1 MSKFPFP
8 VDPVMTAIVVA
19 YANKRLIADEVLPRF
34 PVGKK
39 EFKYLKHTLEESFTI
54 PNTLVG
60 RRSKPNQVE
69 FSSAE
74 ETESCV
80 DYGLDDAIPQDD
92 INNAPTNYNPLN
104 RAAEGLMD
112 LVLLDR
118 EVRTANL
125 VFDATKYNAA
135 NKVALAGGDQF
146 NDFVASDP
154 IEVIMDALDSMIL
167 RANVAVF
174 GRAVFSA
181 LARHPKVVKAVH
193 GNSGD
198 SGIATR
204 RQIAEL
210 FELEDVLVG
219 EAFLNTAKK
228 GETTALARA
237 WGKHASLIYRDR
249 MAGPLGSRMAFGLT
263 AEYGSRVAGSV
274 PDRNI
279 GLRGGQM
286 VRAGETVKELITSDR
301 LGYFI
306 QNAVA

>member
-8 VDPVMTAIVVA
+8 IDPVMTAVVVA
-19 YANKRLIADEVLPRF
+19 FRNKRLIADDVLPRV

-39 EFKYLKHTLEESFTI
+39 EFKYSKHTFEEGFTI

-60 RRSKPNQVE
+60 RKSKPNQAE
-69 FSSAE
+69 FSSTD
-74 ETESCV
+74 ETASCE
-80 DYGLDDAIPQDD
+80 DYGLDDPIPQDD
-92 INNAPTNYNPLN
+92 INHAPANYNPLN

-112 LVLLDR
+112 LILLDR
-118 EVRTANL
+118 EVRTAGL
-125 VFDATKYNAA
+125 VFDATKYHAD
-135 NKVALAGGDQF
+135 NKVVLAGGDQF
-146 NDFVASDP
+146 SDFVASDP
-154 IEVIMDALDSMIL
+154 IEVIMDALDSMIM

-174 GRAVFSA
+174 GRAVFSK
-181 LARHPKVVKAVH
+181 LVRHPKVVKAIH

-198 SGIATR
+198 AGIATR

-228 GETTALARA
+228 GETATLSRV
-237 WGKHASLIYRDR
+237 WGKHASLIYRDS
-249 MAGPLGSRMAFGLT
+249 MANTSGNRTTFGFTAEHGSRI
-263 AEYGSRVAGSV
+263 AGAT
-274 PDRNI
+274 PDANI
-279 GLRGGQM
+279 GLRGGQR
-286 VRAGETVKELITSDR
+286 VRVGETVKELITSDR

>member
-1 MSKFPFP
+1 MSNFPFP
-8 VDPVMTAIVVA
+8 VDPVMTAIAVA
-19 YANKRLIADEVLPRF
+19 FSNKRLIADEVLPRV

-39 EFKYLKHTLEESFTI
+39 EFKYLKHTLAENFTI
-54 PNTLVG
+54 PNTRVG
-60 RRSKPNQVE
+60 RKSKPNTVE
-69 FSSAE
+69 FSATE
-74 ETESCV
+74 ETDSCV
-80 DYGLDDAIPQDD
+80 DYGLDDPIPQED
-92 INNAPTNYNPLN
+92 INNAPANYSPVN
-104 RAAEGLMD
+104 RSVEGLMD
-112 LVLLDR
+112 LILLDR
-118 EVRTANL
+118 EVRAANL

-135 NKVALAGGDQF
+135 NKIALAGGDQF
-146 NDFVASDP
+146 SDFIASDP
-154 IEVIMDALDSMIL
+154 IGVIMDALDGMIM

-181 LARHPKVVKAVH
+181 LARHPKIVKAVH

-228 GETTALARA
+228 GETTALSRA
-237 WGKHASLIYRDR
+237 WGKHAALIYRDR
-249 MAGPLGSRMAFGLT
+249 MIGPTGGRIAFGFT
-263 AEYGSRVAGSV
+263 AEHGSRVAGSA

-279 GLRGGQM
+279 GLRGGQI
-286 VRAGETVKELITSDR
+286 VRVGETVKEVITSDR